1 MPRALTLTTRCI
13 AACVLFSALLA
24 APALSVGSDGA
35 ARGREK
41 SRSDDEPKRVVKV
54 YLVDD
59 LVLAPSDYPFEANLP
74 TAAPFAQSEGNSR
87 RGLVGGYG
95 GGVGGGAQAAAWVA
109 AWAGDSPSTANRE
122 EAGGWLN

>member
-24 APALSVGSDGA
+24 APALSVRGDGA

-59 LVLAPSDYPFEANLP
+59 LVLC
-74 TAAPFAQSEGNSR
+74 AQRLSIRGKLADSR
-87 RGLVGGYG
+87 PLCAER
-95 GGVGGGAQAAAWVA
+95 
-109 AWAGDSPSTANRE
+109 R
-122 EAGGWLN
+122 